1 MPAFLTP
8 LGGWWSLRR
17 SCWAL
22 LLSSNLYLS
31 LPLAAQPSPKPGAL
45 SSALGSEEHTVAL
58 ADFNGDGHLDL
69 ALVNDDPTISRYA
82 DPQGAVTLWLGD
94 GHGGLRHG
102 PVLTGPEANVLASL
116 DVDHDGDTDLLTGSR
131 NHENLTL
138 WRNDGHGL
146 LTSSTLKTDWEA
158 SDLVAGDVDGDGD
171 IDAVVPYG
179 LGYQVGLN
187 DGQGHF
193 GWQFQSFRTTPF
205 NSFEEAALADVD
217 GDHDLDLLSCT
228 TMPSSSLQVSV
239 LLNDGQGHFGH
250 EQLIPVGDYSGSL
263 ALGDLTGDARPD
275 FVLVSGSSESFL
287 TLGLN
292 TGTGQFR
299 TSRLAT
305 GLPKTASTVLH
316 AVGLGDVDQDGD
328 LDLVLNTAAAD
339 DVWVRLNAGQGQ
351 FGPAHHVP
359 TDNPGVAEVT
369 LADIDRDGLLELLT
383 PIPTKRQPR
392 TKLLPY
398 SLFKLR
404 LGRSTGPHP
413 NDTYFQPVVLAPTKQ
428 AVSGPPRVVAATPAV
443 VTPALPP
450 AKAAAPLLAVPSKQL
465 GVVQRQPGEADTTFL
480 RRVVPTFFPLTSDF
494 LAYAWRPSAFGKQL
508 FFSVPGN
515 EETTAYG
522 RDLFVLDPFAP
533 NTYAVHVLP
542 LESLGDETA
551 LAALFF
557 ADVDH
562 DGQKELLTLLSC
574 ELREPTFKDK
584 HGQQSYGRFTHY
596 QTLIFKTV
604 GADPAGRPKY
614 QRDPTERPY
623 LDELSSAAAV
633 RQALVR
639 HDQSTRP
646 HQPRLPPKSSR

>member
-1 MPAFLTP
+1 LP
-8 LGGWWSLRR
+8 LL
-17 SCWAL
+17 
-22 LLSSNLYLS
+22 
-31 LPLAAQPSPKPGAL
+31 LAAQSAPKPGAL

-69 ALVNDDPTISRYA
+69 ALANDDPAISRYA

-138 WRNDGHGL
+138 WRNDGRGL

-158 SDLVAGDVDGDGD
+158 SDLLAGDVDGDGD
-171 IDAVVPYG
+171 VDAVVPYG
-179 LGYQVGLN
+179 LGYQVGVN
-187 DGQGHF
+187 DGHGHF
-193 GWQFQSFRTTPF
+193 NWQFQSFRTTPF

-228 TMPSSSLQVSV
+228 TMPSSTLQVSV

-250 EQLIPVGDYSGSL
+250 EQLIPVGDFSGGL
-263 ALGDLTGDARPD
+263 AVGDLTGDARPD
-275 FVLVSGSSESFL
+275 FVLVSGSAESFL

-292 TGTGQFR
+292 TGNGQFR
-299 TSRLAT
+299 SSRLAT
-305 GLPKTASTVLH
+305 GLPTTASTVLH
-316 AVGLGDVDQDGD
+316 AVGLGDVDKDGD

-339 DVWVRLNAGQGQ
+339 DVWVRLNEGQGQ
-351 FGPAHHVP
+351 FGPAQRVP
-359 TDNPGVAEVT
+359 TGNPGVTEVT

-383 PIPTKRQPR
+383 PIPNKSQPR
-392 TKLLPY
+392 TKLTPY

-404 LGRSTGPHP
+404 LGRSTGPQAK
-413 NDTYFQPVVLAPTKQ
+413 DTYFQPVVLVPAKH
-428 AVSGPPRVVAATPAV
+428 AASGPPRVVASRTAV
-443 VTPALPP
+443 VPP
-450 AKAAAPLLAVPSKQL
+450 APPPAEADPLLAVPPRQL
-465 GVVQRQPGEADTTFL
+465 GVVQRRPGEADTTFL
-480 RRVVPTFFPLTSDF
+480 RRVVPTSYPLASD
-494 LAYAWRPSAFGKQL
+494 LVAYAWRPSAFGKQL
-508 FFSVPGN
+508 FFSVPGS

-533 NTYAVHVLP
+533 NTYTVQVLP
-542 LESLGDETA
+542 LESMGDETA

-562 DGQKELLTLLSC
+562 DGRKELLTLLSC
-574 ELREPTFKDK
+574 ELREPAFKDK
-584 HGQQSYGRFTHY
+584 HGQQAYGRFTHY
-596 QTLIFKTV
+596 QTLVFKTV
-604 GADPAGRPKY
+604 GSEPTGRPRY
-614 QRDPTERPY
+614 QLDSTERPY
-623 LDELSSAAAV
+623 LDELPSAAAV

-639 HDQSTRP
+639 HDQRALP
-646 HQPRLPPKSSR
+646 HQPKLLPKSSR

>member
-1 MPAFLTP
+1 
-8 LGGWWSLRR
+8 
-17 SCWAL
+17 
-22 LLSSNLYLS
+22 LSSS
-31 LPLAAQPSPKPGAL
+31 
-45 SSALGSEEHTVAL
+45 LGSEEHTVAL

-69 ALVNDDPTISRYA
+69 ALTNDDPAISRYA

-94 GHGGLRHG
+94 GQGGLRHG

-146 LTSSTLKTDWEA
+146 LTHSTLKTDWEA
-158 SDLVAGDVDGDGD
+158 SDLLAGDVDGDGD
-171 IDAVVPYG
+171 VDAVVPYG

-228 TMPSSSLQVSV
+228 TMPSSTLQVSV

-250 EQLIPVGDYSGSL
+250 EQLIPVGDYSGGL
-263 ALGDLTGDARPD
+263 AVGDFTGDARPD
-275 FVLVSGSSESFL
+275 FVLVSGSAESFL
-287 TLGLN
+287 TLGVN
-292 TGTGQFR
+292 TGAGQFR
-299 TSRLAT
+299 PSRLAT
-305 GLPKTASTVLH
+305 GLPNTASTVLH
-316 AVGLGDVDQDGD
+316 AVGLGDVDKDGD

-339 DVWVRLNAGQGQ
+339 DVWVRLNEGQGQ
-351 FGPAHHVP
+351 FGPAQHMP
-359 TDNPGVAEVT
+359 TGNPGVAEVT

-383 PIPTKRQPR
+383 PIPNKSQPR
-392 TKLLPY
+392 AKLAPY

-404 LGRSTGPHP
+404 LGRSTGPQAK
-413 NDTYFQPVVLAPTKQ
+413 DTYFQPVVLAPAKH
-428 AVSGPPRVVAATPAV
+428 AASEPPRIVASRPAV
-443 VTPALPP
+443 VPP
-450 AKAAAPLLAVPSKQL
+450 APPPAEAAPLLAVAPKQL
-465 GVVQRQPGEADTTFL
+465 GVVQRRLGEADTTFL
-480 RRVVPTFFPLTSDF
+480 RRVVPTSFPLASD
-494 LAYAWRPSAFGKQL
+494 LVAYAWRPSTFGKQL
-508 FFSVPGN
+508 FFSVPGS

-533 NTYAVHVLP
+533 NTYAVQVLP
-542 LESLGDETA
+542 LESMGDETA

-562 DGQKELLTLLSC
+562 DGRKELLTLLSC
-574 ELREPTFKDK
+574 ELREPAFKDK

-596 QTLIFKTV
+596 QTLVFKTV
-604 GADPAGRPKY
+604 EPDPTGRPRY
-614 QRDPTERPY
+614 QLDPTERPY
-623 LDELSSAAAV
+623 LDELTSAAAV

-639 HDQSTRP
+639 HNQSALPR
-646 HQPRLPPKSSR
+646 QPKLLPKSAR